1 MYGEIQDGAEL
12 FARAVEG
19 QNKKHGAKMTLYA
32 VLINAYIK
40 LNDLRT
46 V

>member
-19 QNKKHGAKMTLYA
+19 QNKKHGVKMTLYA